1 MHKPE
6 KDLRPI
12 ITNYNA
18 MCDNAHSFLKKLI
31 EPIAQKCNY
40 LIDGPNKFKD
50 KFLPNCKKFD
60 EKNYE
65 ILSFDAKKAFNVS
78 KHRSGYFGNIKII
91 YKNPGN
97 YFKDKDENNRP

>member
-18 MCDNAHSFLKKLI
+18 MCDNAHSFLKKLR

-65 ILSFDAKKAFNVS
+65 ILSFDAKKLFTSVNTDRVIS
-78 KHRSGYFGNIKII
+78 EILKII
-91 YKNPGN
+91 YKKPRSI
-97 YFKDKDENNRP
+97 F